1 MKETK
6 IPPLESE
13 WNRHKQAYSMWIGI
27 TEEVKN
33 KRSMQHNWIQPS
45 FKVGNRQTTYVERQ
59 DKDEAESMTNN
70 LQ

>member
-45 FKVGNRQTTYVERQ
+45 FKAHKHSPMNHKYA
-59 DKDEAESMTNN
+59 AE
-70 LQ
+70 

>member
-6 IPPLESE
+6 ISPLESE

-33 KRSMQHNWIQPS
+33 KRSRQHNWIQTR
-45 FKVGNRQTTYVERQ
+45 FKAHIHSHMYHKYRIEKTRMEQRI
-59 DKDEAESMTNN
+59 
-70 LQ
+70 